1 MIITAI
7 STHLFLYYSLVDKAI
22 VELIAKS
29 GFNTIELW
37 AMKSHF
43 PYDKKEDIKKLREK
57 IKRERIKVVSAHL
70 PMYERIHEDKKLRGM
85 LSPSSSDATIRKKW
99 QEEATKSARNAIELG
114 AIYFTVHT
122 DLEFSSANQTEVEI
136 ARESLKKVLDKLPS
150 NCFLCVENDIGGIE
164 QIKGLLHLI
173 KVFPSDNIGLTLDL
187 GHILAG
193 GGDIEECIM
202 TAGNKLKVIHA
213 HDNDATQDAHLPPGR
228 GVMQWERLFE
238 IIEATSFRGPFVW
251 EIRDPTL
258 GRDENFVELEK
269 VLQAIKTFEYERKK
283 SRKNA

>member
-1 MIITAI
+1 MVTAI
-7 STHLFLYYSLVDKAI
+7 STHLFLYYTLVDKP
-22 VELIAKS
+22 VLELIAKY
-29 GFNTIELW
+29 GFTAIELW
-37 AMKSHF
+37 AMKPHF
-43 PYDKKEDIKKLREK
+43 PYDKKEEIKKLREK

-114 AIYFTVHT
+114 ATYFTVHT
-122 DLEFSSANQTEVEI
+122 DLGFSSANQTELEFT
-136 ARESLKKVLDKLPS
+136 RESLKKVLDKLPS

-164 QIKGLLHLI
+164 QIEGLLNLI
-173 KVFPSDNIGLTLDL
+173 KVFRSEKIGLTLDL
-187 GHILAG
+187 GHVLAG
-193 GGDIEECIM
+193 GGDIEECIR
-202 TAGNKLKVIHA
+202 TAGDQLKVIHA
-213 HDNDATQDAHLPPGR
+213 HDNDGTQDAHLPPGM

-258 GRDENFVELEK
+258 GKDENFVELEK